1 MAKSITSFNANE
13 PVVEI
18 LNEIPKG
25 KVTEFINNAI
35 LEASKPKITHEVPKL
50 SNVRVKP

>member
-35 LEASKPKITHEVPKL
+35 LEASKPKVTQEVPKMT
-50 SNVRVKP
+50 NVRIRK

>member
-35 LEASKPKITHEVPKL
+35 LETSKPKSSQEVPQL
-50 SNVRVKP
+50 RNVRVKP